1 MKKLINS
8 ISFYIIALGGM
19 VMVLNNNFNLFNIVG
34 VLIIVLIWMWFKDSS
49 KEEIYDTLGIT
60 WLQKRFKN
68 NDIIMDM
75 TNE

>member
-8 ISFYIIALGGM
+8 ISFYIIALSGM
-19 VMVLNNNFNLFNIVG
+19 IMVLNNNFNLFNIVG
-34 VLIIVLIWMWFKDSS
+34 VLIIALIGIWFKDSS

-60 WLQKRFKN
+60 WLQKKFKN
-68 NDIIMDM
+68 NKVIIDM